1 MKSKLYYLKL
11 YKIIL
16 LLNINFGYIK
26 TVILEVDTFII
37 YDY

>member
-1 MKSKLYYLKL
+1 M

-26 TVILEVDTFII
+26 TVILEVDTFVI